1 MHVTST
7 SQTLG
12 WVNNHRITETR
23 NTYQYD
29 KGNSVTTVVTRSQEF
44 TLIGY
49 DVHGKPV
56 DNDRK
61 GQNID
66 LTV

>member
-1 MHVTST
+1 MNVTSI
-7 SQTLG
+7 SQVLG
-12 WVNNHRITETR
+12 WINNHRVSEVR
-23 NTYQYD
+23 NTYHYD
-29 KGNSVTTVVTRSQEF
+29 KGNSVTTVVTHSQEF

-49 DVHGKPV
+49 NKNGTPV
-56 DNDRK
+56 NSGRK

>member
-1 MHVTST
+1 MNVDST
-7 SQTLG
+7 SQVLG

-49 DVHGKPV
+49 DVHGKSV

-61 GQNID
+61 GLNVD

>member
-1 MHVTST
+1 MNVDST
-7 SQTLG
+7 SQVLG

-23 NTYQYD
+23 NTYHYD

-49 DVHGKPV
+49 DVHGRPV

-61 GQNID
+61 GLNVD